1 MEAGFGRKQGRQR
14 KAKGS
19 APGPRWGLDAPDPH
33 QFWEL
38 LGGEDNA
45 TASHTGPSDAL
56 PRSFRRLSV

>member
-33 QFWEL
+33 QFRVL
-38 LGGEDNA
+38 FGGVQGQSPWSSLPFL
-45 TASHTGPSDAL
+45 ASGQRWVP
-56 PRSFRRLSV
+56 